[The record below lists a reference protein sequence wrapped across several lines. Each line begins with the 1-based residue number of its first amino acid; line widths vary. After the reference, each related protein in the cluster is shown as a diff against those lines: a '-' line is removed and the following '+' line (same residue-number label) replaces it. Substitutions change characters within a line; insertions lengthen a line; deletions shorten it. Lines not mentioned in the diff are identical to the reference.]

1 MTEKT
6 VKVAVEIRK
15 KEDAYYVP
23 VFQHVTDAGMDICAS
38 EDVTLAPG
46 ETALV
51 HKSNDVE
58 THVSLDRGRKHL

>member
-1 MTEKT
+1 MP
-6 VKVAVEIRK
+6 I
-15 KEDAYYVP
+15 Y
-23 VFQHVTDAGMDICAS
+23 QHVTDAGMDICAS

-58 THVSLDRGRKHL
+58 THVSLDRGMNGVRLFLLASLQLTLL